1 MDVLDHINIASLL
14 ENTGCLCSILERTLG
29 SRCTL
34 AASSS
39 YLQLSFLS
47 VFSSKRGFCYT
58 EGDFFLL
65 WIRGGFF
72 ATEIISLKRRIW
84 DVKFF
89 IVILLLE
96 VAFSISC
103 FVRSRIL
110 LISLWKKIN
119 TTFTYQ

>member
-34 AASSS
+34 AVSSS

-58 EGDFFLL
+58 EGDFF
-65 WIRGGFF
+65 
-72 ATEIISLKRRIW
+72 
-84 DVKFF
+84 F
-89 IVILLLE
+89 IVDLGWL
-96 VAFSISC
+96 FC
-103 FVRSRIL
+103 H
-110 LISLWKKIN
+110 
-119 TTFTYQ
+119 